1 MNDMTVPPADSMR
14 AIAERVAALPA
25 DKRRQF
31 LVQLDAKGISAQRL
45 PIVPAPRDGDLPL
58 SHAQRRLWLLGQLE
72 PESAAYHITGGLR
85 LSGDLDETALQAALD
100 GLVARHEAL
109 RTIFPETEG
118 EPWQRILPPAPLDLA
133 RIDLSNRPQTLD
145 EISAVEAR
153 RTFDLAAGPLLRAT
167 LVTLAADEHVL
178 LLTLHHIVAD
188 GWSLDLLIED
198 LARGYDDHRSGRPQP
213 AAYGIQYADYAVW
226 QRQLMEAGEGERLLA
241 SWLERLGPEQPVL
254 ELPFDRPRPSE
265 PSWRGDTVAFDL
277 PADLSAALRALAQQ
291 QGSTLFMVL
300 LAGFSALLRRLGGQ
314 DELRIGV
321 PVANRQRQ
329 DVEAVVGCFV
339 NTQVL
344 PVRVDGRADF
354 HSLLAAVRDTA
365 LAAQSHQALPF
376 ERLVEAL
383 NPERSLSR
391 SPLFQ
396 VMMQHGRRR
405 DAVALR
411 LGEVRAETLAR
422 PGGSA
427 QFDLSLTTAED
438 ETGRISA
445 ELTYAA
451 ELFDRS
457 TVERWRDNFLRLL
470 QQAAAHPDR
479 PLARLDLLTDADRE
493 RLSAWNAT
501 GIAYEQVPNVL
512 ALIER
517 QTRAMPEAEALV
529 FGAERLSY
537 AELDRRTNRLA
548 QALVA
553 RGVGP
558 DVLVGVAAERS
569 VEMVLALLGIAKAGG
584 AYLPLDPE
592 HPRDRLAGTIAETGL
607 KLVLVQAHLTNRLP
621 QLDGVEVVVLEG
633 WDLSGWPDRAPEV
646 DWHPEGLAYCITTSG
661 STGKPK
667 AVGNSHKGLL
677 NRLQWMQAEYGIG
690 PGDRVLQKTPYGF
703 DVSVWEFF
711 WPLMTGACLVVAEP
725 GAHRDPE
732 ELGRVI
738 RDEGITTLHFVPS
751 MLGAFAASGELPSC
765 TSLRQILC
773 SGEALPRELQDE
785 VLDQTGAG
793 LHNLYGPT
801 EAAIDV
807 TFWACRAEEGQ
818 RSVPIGHAIA
828 NTRIHVLDA
837 DLNPVPEG
845 VSGELYIAG
854 VNLARGYLGR
864 PDLTVDRFVP
874 DPQGP
879 SGSRMYRSGDLVRR
893 RVDGA
898 IEYLGRL
905 DHQVKLRGLRIELGE
920 IEAGLRSYPS
930 IRDAVVVLR
939 EGRLIGYVA
948 GDAQPDEAGLKQ
960 HLLAL
965 VPDYMV
971 PSRLLWLERLPISA
985 NGKLDRKAL
994 PEPEWENDTETR
1006 AEPEGETEQAI
1017 AGIWAEVLGLRAV
1030 GRDDNFFDRGGDS
1043 ILSLQVIARARRQ
1056 GM

>member
-1 MNDMTVPPADSMR
+1 MNDMTVPQADPMH

-31 LVQLDAKGISAQRL
+31 LAQLDAKGISAQRL
-45 PIVPAPRDGDLPL
+45 PIVPVERGGDLPL
-58 SHAQRRLWLLGQLE
+58 SHAQRRLWLLWKLE

-85 LSGDLDETALQAALD
+85 LSGDLDEAALQAALD

-109 RTIFPETEG
+109 RTVFPETDG
-118 EPWQRILPPAPLDLA
+118 EPLQHILPPAPLDLA
-133 RIDLSNRPQTLD
+133 RIDLSGGRQAQLD
-145 EISAVEAR
+145 EVSAAEAR

-167 LVTLAADEHVL
+167 LVRLAADEHVL

-188 GWSLDLLIED
+188 GWSLDLLVED
-198 LARGYDDHRSGRPQP
+198 LARFYDDHRSGRPQ
-213 AAYGIQYADYAVW
+213 AAAAKIQYADYALW

-241 SWLERLGPEQPVL
+241 SWLERLGPVQPVL
-254 ELPFDRPRPSE
+254 ELPADRPRPSE
-265 PSWRGDTVAFDL
+265 PSWRGDTVDFDL
-277 PADLSAALRALAQQ
+277 PDDLSAALRALAQQ
-291 QGSTLFMVL
+291 QGATPFMVL

-314 DELRIGV
+314 GELRIGV

-344 PVRVDGRADF
+344 PVTVDGRADF
-354 HSLLAAVRDTA
+354 RSLLAAVRDTA

-391 SPLFQ
+391 NPLFQ

-405 DAVALR
+405 NAVALR
-411 LGEVRAETLAR
+411 LGDVRAEILAR
-422 PGGSA
+422 PAGSA

-451 ELFDRS
+451 ELFDRA
-457 TVERWRDNFLRLL
+457 TVERWRDSFVQLL
-470 QQAAAHPDR
+470 QEAVVHPDR
-479 PLARLDLLTDADRE
+479 PLARLDLQTDADRQ
-493 RLSAWNAT
+493 RLSIWNAT
-501 GIAYEQVPNVL
+501 DTAYEAAPSVL

-517 QTRAMPEAEALV
+517 QAQATPQAEALV

-537 AELDRRTNRLA
+537 AELERRSNRLA
-548 QALVA
+548 QALAA

-592 HPRDRLAGTIAETGL
+592 HPRERLAGTIAETGL
-607 KLVLVQAHLTNRLP
+607 KLVLAQAHLTDRLP
-621 QLDGVEVVVLEG
+621 DGVEVVALEG
-633 WDLSGWPDRAPEV
+633 WDLSGYPDEAPDV
-646 DWHPEGLAYCITTSG
+646 AWHPEGLAYCITTSG

-711 WPLMTGACLVVAEP
+711 WPLMTGACLVVAEL

-732 ELGRVI
+732 ALGRVI
-738 RDEGITTLHFVPS
+738 RSEGITTLHFVPS
-751 MLGAFAASGELPSC
+751 MLGAFAASGELPAC
-765 TSLRQILC
+765 TSLRRIIC
-773 SGEALPRELQDE
+773 SGEALPRELQDA
-785 VLDQTGAG
+785 VLGQTAAG

-807 TFWACRAEEGQ
+807 TVWACRPEPGQ

-837 DLNPVPEG
+837 
-845 VSGELYIAG
+845 
-854 VNLARGYLGR
+854 
-864 PDLTVDRFVP
+864 
-874 DPQGP
+874 
-879 SGSRMYRSGDLVRR
+879 
-893 RVDGA
+893 
-898 IEYLGRL
+898 
-905 DHQVKLRGLRIELGE
+905 
-920 IEAGLRSYPS
+920 
-930 IRDAVVVLR
+930 
-939 EGRLIGYVA
+939 
-948 GDAQPDEAGLKQ
+948 
-960 HLLAL
+960 
-965 VPDYMV
+965 
-971 PSRLLWLERLPISA
+971 
-985 NGKLDRKAL
+985 
-994 PEPEWENDTETR
+994 
-1006 AEPEGETEQAI
+1006 
-1017 AGIWAEVLGLRAV
+1017 
-1030 GRDDNFFDRGGDS
+1030 
-1043 ILSLQVIARARRQ
+1043 
-1056 GM
+1056 